1 MENTIPVRIAD
12 FLKEHPPFHFF
23 DRKRLLE
30 LAGCAVVQY
39 RPKGEVI
46 FRQGEMPGQQV
57 YIVREGAI
65 DLFHEETG
73 TRELVDQCD
82 EGEMFGLRPLLAED
96 AYALTAEAAEE
107 SLLYA
112 IPVETFRMAAE
123 KSPKVL
129 LYIAS
134 NFASGWQ
141 RRHTPASKGKI
152 FLDKDPQ
159 QRDAFQLLEIQSLER
174 SKAPVTCPPH
184 HTIRE
189 AAEIMTEK
197 EVGSIIVVN
206 SQSHP
211 MGIVT
216 DKDLRKKAAT
226 GRTPLDAPIQS
237 IMSSP
242 VITAHPSITVADVQ
256 MRMVRHKI
264 HHLCLTEDG
273 SDATPVVG
281 VLTEH
286 DLLVVQGN
294 NPAVFLREIKRAAG
308 ATELRHIRERAEQL
322 LEKYIRQEV
331 AIAYIASIMSEVNDA
346 LIQRVIQLCE
356 KEMEVEGRQAPPI
369 RFCWLTLGSEGR
381 EEQLLRTD
389 QDNALVFEDTPE
401 ALYPATKEHYLSLSR
416 KVTAMLE
423 ECGFEYCPAEM
434 MASNPQ
440 WCMSL
445 SEWKAQFSRWILEPD
460 PKSVMLCTVFFD
472 YRPVYGL
479 AGLAQEL
486 TAHIFSVIGK
496 EEIFLAFLAKN
507 ALENPPPLTFFRDI
521 MVERSGEHRH
531 EFDIKA
537 RAMMPLTD
545 AARVLALQN
554 NIAGINNT
562 FRRFEEL
569 SRREEQNRELY
580 EQAADAYETLM
591 RFRTMQGLK
600 QGNSGRYFNPSEL
613 SKMERI
619 LLRNSFRPIQD
630 LQSLLKTRFQL
641 GFF

>member
-30 LAGCAVVQY
+30 LAERAVVQY

-46 FRQGEMPGQQV
+46 FRQGDMPGLHV

-65 DLFHEETG
+65 DLFHEENG
-73 TRELVDQCD
+73 TRELIDQCD

-112 IPVETFRMAAE
+112 IPVATFRTAAE
-123 KSPKVL
+123 HAPKVL

-174 SKAPVTCPPH
+174 SKAPVTCNPH

-189 AAEIMTEK
+189 AAEIMTAK

-206 SQSHP
+206 SQMHP

-216 DKDLRKKAAT
+216 DKDLRKKVAT

-273 SDATPVVG
+273 SPDSPVVG

-294 NPAVFLREIKRAAG
+294 NPAVFLREIKRAGNAD
-308 ATELRHIRERAEQL
+308 ELLHIRQRAEQL
-322 LEKYIRQEV
+322 LENYIHQEV
-331 AIAYIASIMSEVNDA
+331 AIAYIASIMTEVNDA
-346 LIQRVIQLCE
+346 LIKRVIDLAL
-356 KEMEVEGRQAPPI
+356 KEMDAEGRQRPAYG
-369 RFCWLTLGSEGR
+369 FCWLALGSEGR

-389 QDNALVFEDTPE
+389 QDNALVFEDPTVE
-401 ALYPATKEHYLSLSR
+401 KYQETKDYYLDFSK
-416 KVTAMLE
+416 KVTSALAA
-423 ECGFEYCPAEM
+423 CGFEYCPAEM

-445 SEWKAQFSRWILEPD
+445 SEWKAQFSRWMLEPD

-479 AGLAQEL
+479 GTLAEAL
-486 TAHIFSVIGK
+486 TAHIFSVID
-496 EEIFLAFLAKN
+496 EEKIFLAFLAKN

-521 MVERSGEHRH
+521 MVERSGEHKH
-531 EFDIKA
+531 EFDIKG

-545 AARVLALQN
+545 AARVLTLQN
-554 NIAGINNT
+554 KMAGFNNT

-569 SRREEQNRELY
+569 AQREPQNRELY
-580 EQAADAYETLM
+580 EQAADSYEILM
-591 RFRTMQGLK
+591 RFRTLQGLK
-600 QGNSGRYFNPSEL
+600 QGDSGRYFNPAEL